1 MIPVLATWDICSKRE
16 RDWGRSPFMF
26 LAIHTSRRWGEGLLH
41 DWVFPGLR
49 THIPSGMP
57 LEGREENESLREP
70 VTKLKSFSGTDE
82 ESSQYSLIHT
92 LLAVHPVGAY
102 EGGDGSFQSR
112 HRRRLPLCAAVPSA
126 PPHDAAPSVTRK
138 REERLPGSLAP
149 DAGA

>member
-41 DWVFPGLR
+41 DCVFPGLR

-70 VTKLKSFSGTDE
+70 CDQIE
-82 ESSQYSLIHT
+82 ELFRD
-92 LLAVHPVGAY
+92 L
-102 EGGDGSFQSR
+102 R
-112 HRRRLPLCAAVPSA
+112 
-126 PPHDAAPSVTRK
+126 RK
-138 REERLPGSLAP
+138 RHAAWASSMRIKIALAHLL
-149 DAGA
+149 DCFKDYFHKK